1 MKKEIV
7 FQKVKNIDRKHKVME
22 IKIQERKDDFLI
34 EIQSEETLALAV
46 YTEGQERIYLPQKGV
61 SDSTYYVERS
71 EALIETDKGY
81 ELRLDERPQDI
92 EIIN

>member
-1 MKKEIV
+1 MKKNTI

-22 IKIQERKDDFLI
+22 IKKQERKDDFLI

-46 YTEGQERIYLPQKGV
+46 YTEGGERIYLPQKGV
-61 SDSTYYVERS
+61 SDLTYYVERS